1 MSCYSSRSS
10 TNAYH
15 YLFSFPPKT
24 KNSAACCEK
33 DQAPA
38 WECRLSLV
46 NKYGWIYKVS
56 LLQSFRF
63 VMTRVNQIEIERLNF
78 ISIIILILVFICT
91 AARFYTFSFCILT
104 QIAEFSPSPC
114 QLIRS
119 SVHFWM
125 FRSNNIQYARI
136 ILNKAQVWLW
146 NLPAVSNLNI
156 GFIINSFLVRL
167 FRTFFS
173 YPFSFYL
180 IFIFDISESMW
191 SQWTWP
197 FMDNAHFSIMSHHLC
212 HWRELYA
219 FIRVNI
225 FKRMWLWST
234 LNNKISIRSRQR
246 EMMDVTIYAFAW
258 NVLG

>member
-1 MSCYSSRSS
+1 M
-10 TNAYH
+10 
-15 YLFSFPPKT
+15 LFKPFFYQCVPYQLSFLPKT
-24 KNSAACCEK
+24 KNAAACCEK
-33 DQAPA
+33 DQALA
-38 WECRLSLV
+38 WECRLSTV
-46 NKYGWIYKVS
+46 NKYGWIYKVL
-56 LLQSFRF
+56 LLQSFGCTLSDN
-63 VMTRVNQIEIERLNF
+63 MIRVNRTVIERLNF
-78 ISIIILILVFICT
+78 INIISILVFICT

-104 QIAEFSPSPC
+104 QIAEFTPSPC

-136 ILNKAQVWLW
+136 NLNKAKMWFW
-146 NLPAVSNLNI
+146 KLPAVSNLNI
-156 GFIINSFLVRL
+156 GFIINSFLERL
-167 FRTFFS
+167 IRTFFS

-197 FMDNAHFSIMSHHLC
+197 FVDNAHFSIMSHHLC

-234 LNNKISIRSRQR
+234 LHS
-246 EMMDVTIYAFAW
+246 
-258 NVLG
+258 